1 MDALKAEIAT
11 KRKAIQGDTQGPSKY
26 TRRGDLERLKAERE
40 QEAREEAVKRIASQV
55 SACVGSSRAS
65 TDSPL
70 PDSAPESATTNPESS
85 YNLSN
90 EETIRRLRVKGQPI
104 RLFGE
109 SDRERRLR
117 LRALEL
123 IEERDQERQGG
134 QNDFKKALEDVENV
148 EKLMNKN
155 VDDSSSIGKRKDE
168 NKDSLD
174 VLDLDLLKTDP
185 QKVYP
190 IIYYALKRR
199 LKEWEEWMDQR
210 PEHIKR
216 STQGKLASAT
226 QRQSAEYLK
235 PFFKMLRQRS
245 MPDDMLPRVAEIV
258 HHMQKR
264 QYQRANDAYL
274 RLSIGNAPWPI
285 GVTMVG
291 IHERSAR
298 EKISTDQVAHV
309 LNDEV
314 SRKYIQSLKRL
325 LTFSQTKYPPD
336 DVTQLMG

>member
-1 MDALKAEIAT
+1 M
-11 KRKAIQGDTQGPSKY
+11 
-26 TRRGDLERLKAERE
+26 
-40 QEAREEAVKRIASQV
+40 
-55 SACVGSSRAS
+55 
-65 TDSPL
+65 
-70 PDSAPESATTNPESS
+70 PDSVSESTTTNSES

-90 EETIRRLRVKGQPI
+90 EETTRRLRVKGQPI

-123 IEERDQERQGG
+123 IEERDHERQGG
-134 QNDFKKALEDVENV
+134 QNDFKKALEDVENA

-155 VDDSSSIGKRKDE
+155 VEDSSSNGKRKDE
-168 NKDSLD
+168 SENTVDI
-174 VLDLDLLKTDP
+174 LDLDLLKTDP

-190 IIYYALKRR
+190 IIYYTLKRR

-210 PEHIKR
+210 PEQIKR

>member
-1 MDALKAEIAT
+1 MRKWWKGLAWRGQSRTLWDSVRRRESSGVGTIDNLSRLISTMDALKAEIAT
-11 KRKAIQGDTQGPSKY
+11 KRKAIQDDAQGPSKY
-26 TRRGDLERLKAERE
+26 MRRGDLERLKVE
-40 QEAREEAVKRIASQV
+40 QEQKAREEGEKLAASYV
-55 SACVGSSRAS
+55 SACAFYPFSPFYLISFHWSKQVGSSRAS
-65 TDSPL
+65 TNSPL
-70 PDSAPESATTNPESS
+70 PDSIAEPTTTNPESS

-155 VDDSSSIGKRKDE
+155 VDDSSSAGKRKDE
-168 NKDSLD
+168 TKDSVD
-174 VLDLDLLKTDP
+174 ILDLDLLKTDP

-210 PEHIKR
+210 PGTFPAHPPCP
-216 STQGKLASAT
+216 
-226 QRQSAEYLK
+226 AE
-235 PFFKMLRQRS
+235 
-245 MPDDMLPRVAEIV
+245 
-258 HHMQKR
+258 
-264 QYQRANDAYL
+264 N
-274 RLSIGNAPWPI
+274 
-285 GVTMVG
+285 
-291 IHERSAR
+291 
-298 EKISTDQVAHV
+298 
-309 LNDEV
+309 
-314 SRKYIQSLKRL
+314 
-325 LTFSQTKYPPD
+325 
-336 DVTQLMG
+336 

>member
-11 KRKAIQGDTQGPSKY
+11 KRKAFQDSTQGPSKY
-26 TRRGDLERLKAERE
+26 MRRGDIERLAAEKV
-40 QEAREEAVKRIASQV
+40 REESEPPPTPQV
-55 SACVGSSRAS
+55 ASSRAA
-65 TDSPL
+65 TNSPL
-70 PDSAPESATTNPESS
+70 PDPVSESATPNPESS

-155 VDDSSSIGKRKDE
+155 AEDSSSAGKRKDE
-168 NKDSLD
+168 NKDSVD
-174 VLDLDLLKTDP
+174 ILDLELLKTDP

-190 IIYYALKRR
+190 IIYYALKRK

-235 PFFKMLRQRS
+235 PFFKLLRQRS

>member
-1 MDALKAEIAT
+1 MPTAT
-11 KRKAIQGDTQGPSKY
+11 
-26 TRRGDLERLKAERE
+26 
-40 QEAREEAVKRIASQV
+40 
-55 SACVGSSRAS
+55 
-65 TDSPL
+65 
-70 PDSAPESATTNPESS
+70 PESS

-90 EETIRRLRVKGQPI
+90 EEAIRRLRVKGQPI

-109 SDRERRLR
+109 SNRERHLR

-134 QNDFKKALEDVENV
+134 QNDFKKALEDVENA
-148 EKLMNKN
+148 EKLMNETKN
-155 VDDSSSIGKRKDE
+155 GSSSAGKRKDE
-168 NKDSLD
+168 NEDSVD
-174 VLDLDLLKTDP
+174 ILDLDLLKTDP

-210 PEHIKR
+210 PGAPPGPPDLFAQNNTG
-216 STQGKLASAT
+216 S
-226 QRQSAEYLK
+226 QRTSNGPPKANLPQLPNVSQQSISSLSSRCCANEWIS
-235 PFFKMLRQRS
+235 PFVFVFTYHHLHLFQS

-258 HHMQKR
+258 HHMQRR

-291 IHERSAR
+291 WVLDYSILIARST
-298 EKISTDQVAHV
+298 K
-309 LNDEV
+309 L
-314 SRKYIQSLKRL
+314 
-325 LTFSQTKYPPD
+325 SQDP
-336 DVTQLMG
+336 

>member
-1 MDALKAEIAT
+1 MPD
-11 KRKAIQGDTQGPSKY
+11 P
-26 TRRGDLERLKAERE
+26 
-40 QEAREEAVKRIASQV
+40 V
-55 SACVGSSRAS
+55 SES
-65 TDSPL
+65 T
-70 PDSAPESATTNPESS
+70 TINPESS

-155 VDDSSSIGKRKDE
+155 VNDSSSTGKRKDE
-168 NKDSLD
+168 SKDSVD
-174 VLDLDLLKTDP
+174 ILDLGLLKTDP

-210 PEHIKR
+210 PGTFPTLVFTC
-216 STQGKLASAT
+216 SSDTGG
-226 QRQSAEYLK
+226 
-235 PFFKMLRQRS
+235 
-245 MPDDMLPRVAEIV
+245 
-258 HHMQKR
+258 
-264 QYQRANDAYL
+264 
-274 RLSIGNAPWPI
+274 RL
-285 GVTMVG
+285 
-291 IHERSAR
+291 
-298 EKISTDQVAHV
+298 
-309 LNDEV
+309 
-314 SRKYIQSLKRL
+314 
-325 LTFSQTKYPPD
+325 
-336 DVTQLMG
+336 

>member
-1 MDALKAEIAT
+1 MTGRSRRWRWKALKIGLPSKPAVWRTYLLKKTDSSGEANEERMEGACVERSESDIVGAFRRRESSEVGTIDNLSWPISTMDALKAEIAT
-11 KRKAIQGDTQGPSKY
+11 KRKAIQDDGQGPSKY
-26 TRRGDLERLKAERE
+26 MRRGDLERLKAEQE
-40 QEAREEAVKRIASQV
+40 QKTREEGEKLLASHV
-55 SACVGSSRAS
+55 SASGFYPLPPFYLISFHWSKQVGSSRAS
-65 TDSPL
+65 TNSPL
-70 PDSAPESATTNPESS
+70 PDSIPEPTATNPESS

-155 VDDSSSIGKRKDE
+155 VDGSSSAGKRKDE
-168 NKDSLD
+168 TKDSVD
-174 VLDLDLLKTDP
+174 ILDLDLLKTDP

-210 PEHIKR
+210 PGT
-216 STQGKLASAT
+216 S
-226 QRQSAEYLK
+226 
-235 PFFKMLRQRS
+235 P
-245 MPDDMLPRVAEIV
+245 
-258 HHMQKR
+258 
-264 QYQRANDAYL
+264 
-274 RLSIGNAPWPI
+274 
-285 GVTMVG
+285 
-291 IHERSAR
+291 AR
-298 EKISTDQVAHV
+298 PTCP
-309 LNDEV
+309 
-314 SRKYIQSLKRL
+314 SRN
-325 LTFSQTKYPPD
+325 
-336 DVTQLMG
+336 